1 MSVATQ
7 NVSSNEQKQKTK
19 HPPGLYLLFA
29 TEAWERFSYYGMR
42 ALLVLYLT
50 TTVIQGGLGFN
61 DAWAFQL
68 YGIFTGLV
76 YFTPIIGGWI
86 TDNFLAKRTAITLG
100 GIIMAVGNIVLFAMP
115 NTTGLYLGLTLMI
128 IGNGFFKPNISTLV
142 GELYEGD
149 DPRRDGA
156 FTIFYMG
163 INLGALVA
171 PFVTGYLAQSLFMD
185 PNGAGKAD
193 DIFGYRYGFLA
204 AAIGMIIGQ
213 IIFNVLG
220 NRYLGNLGTK
230 PNVKVLKEGN
240 TNVDKNIPLTKKEK
254 QRTTVIFILAAFVVF
269 FWAGFEQAG
278 SSLTLYT
285 DRFID
290 LSIGTFNV
298 PSSWFQSV
306 NPAFIIIFAPILSMI
321 WIKMAHSGKNISVPA
336 KMAMGLILLGVGF
349 GFTILA
355 VMKTGSDPENITVK
369 ANMLFMIMTY
379 FFHTIAELVLS
390 PVGLSAVSRYAPLK
404 LASLLMGVW
413 LSSSFI
419 ANLVAGQLAAYT
431 STLGML
437 QVFLVVGAAA
447 VIAGLILLALSPKLA
462 KMLD

>member
-7 NVSSNEQKQKTK
+7 NVSSNEQQQKTK

-50 TTVIQGGLGFN
+50 STVVQGGLGFK
-61 DAWAFQL
+61 DAWALQL
-68 YGIFTGLV
+68 YGLFTGLV

-86 TDNFLAKRTAITLG
+86 TDNFIAKRFAITLG
-100 GIIMAVGNIVLFAMP
+100 GIIMAIGNITLFGV
-115 NTTGLYLGLTLMI
+115 NTTTGLYIGLVLLI

-142 GELYEGD
+142 GELYED
-149 DPRRDGA
+149 NDPRRDGA

-163 INLGALVA
+163 INLGAFFA
-171 PFVTGYLAQSLFMD
+171 PLVTGYLANNLFMD
-185 PNGAGKAD
+185 PNGPGKAD
-193 DIFGYRYGFLA
+193 NFYGYRFGFLA

-213 IIFNVLG
+213 IIFNLLAKK
-220 NRYLGNLGTK
+220 YLGDLGTK
-230 PNVKVLKEGN
+230 PNVKAIKD
-240 TNVDKNIPLTKKEK
+240 TNSVDKSIPLTKKEK
-254 QRTTVIFILAAFVVF
+254 QRTTVIFILAAFTVF

-290 LSIGTFNV
+290 RTIGTFEV
-298 PSSWFQSV
+298 PAAWFQSI
-306 NPAFIIIFAPILSMI
+306 NPLLIITLAPVLSYI
-321 WIKMAHSGKNISVPA
+321 WIKLARSGKNISVPA
-336 KMAMGLILLGVGF
+336 KMAMGLVLLGIGF
-349 GFTILA
+349 VFTILA
-355 VMKTGSDPENITVK
+355 VMKTGSDAENITVK
-369 ANMLFMIMTY
+369 ANMIFMFMTY
-379 FFHTIAELVLS
+379 FFHTVAELVLS
-390 PVGLSAVSRYAPLK
+390 PVGLSAVSRYAPIK

-419 ANLVAGQLAAYT
+419 ANLVAGQLAAFT

-437 QVFLVVGAAA
+437 QVFLVVGGAAI
-447 VIAGLILLALSPKLA
+447 VVGLILLAISPKLA

>member
-7 NVSSNEQKQKTK
+7 NVSSNEQQQKTK

-50 TTVIQGGLGFN
+50 STVVQGGLGFK
-61 DAWAFQL
+61 DAWALQL
-68 YGIFTGLV
+68 YGLFTGLV
-76 YFTPIIGGWI
+76 YFTPIIGGWL
-86 TDNFLAKRTAITLG
+86 TDNFIAKRFAITLG
-100 GIIMAVGNIVLFAMP
+100 GIIMAIGNITLFGI
-115 NTTGLYLGLTLMI
+115 NSTTGLYIGLVLLI

-142 GELYEGD
+142 GELYED
-149 DPRRDGA
+149 NDPRRDGA

-163 INLGALVA
+163 INLGAFFA
-171 PFVTGYLAQSLFMD
+171 PLVTGYLANNLFMD
-185 PNGAGKAD
+185 PNGPGKAD
-193 DIFGYRYGFLA
+193 NFYGYRFGFLA

-213 IIFNVLG
+213 IVFNLLAKK
-220 NRYLGNLGTK
+220 YLGDLGTK
-230 PNVKVLKEGN
+230 PNVKKIKD
-240 TNVDKNIPLTKKEK
+240 TNSVDKSIPLTKKEK
-254 QRTTVIFILAAFVVF
+254 QRTTVIFILASFTVF

-290 LSIGTFNV
+290 RTIGTFEV
-298 PSSWFQSV
+298 PAAWFQSI
-306 NPAFIIIFAPILSMI
+306 NPLLIITLAPVLSYI
-321 WIKMAHSGKNISVPA
+321 WIKLARSGKNISVPA
-336 KMAMGLILLGVGF
+336 KMAMGLVLLGIGF
-349 GFTILA
+349 VFTILA
-355 VMKTGSDPENITVK
+355 VMKTGSDPENITIK
-369 ANMLFMIMTY
+369 ANMIFMFMTY
-379 FFHTIAELVLS
+379 FFHTVAELVLS
-390 PVGLSAVSRYAPLK
+390 PVGLSAVSRYAPIK

-419 ANLVAGQLAAYT
+419 ANLVAGQLAAFT

-437 QVFLVVGAAA
+437 QVFLVVGGAAIL
-447 VIAGLILLALSPKLA
+447 VGLILLAISPKLA

>member
-1 MSVATQ
+1 MSVATKQ
-7 NVSSNEQKQKTK
+7 NVSSNEQNQKTK

-50 TTVIQGGLGFN
+50 TSVVQGGLGFK
-61 DAWAFQL
+61 DAWALQL
-68 YGIFTGLV
+68 YGLFTGLV

-86 TDNFLAKRTAITLG
+86 TDNFLAKRAAITLG
-100 GIIMAVGNIVLFAMP
+100 GIIMAAGNIALFGIHSS
-115 NTTGLYLGLTLMI
+115 TGLYLGLILMI
-128 IGNGFFKPNISTLV
+128 IGNGFFKPNISTIV

-163 INLGALVA
+163 INLGAFFA
-171 PFVTGYLAQSLFMD
+171 PLVTGYLAQTLFMSK
-185 PNGAGKAD
+185 NAAGD
-193 DIFGYRYGFLA
+193 DLFGYRYGFLA

-213 IIFNVLG
+213 IIFNLLASK
-220 NRYLGNLGTK
+220 YLGDLGTK
-230 PNVKVLKEGN
+230 PNAKVVKEGN
-240 TNVDKNIPLTKKEK
+240 SASVKDIPLTKKEK

-285 DRFID
+285 ERFLD
-290 LSIGTFNV
+290 LKVGSFNV
-298 PSSWFQSV
+298 PSAWFQSV
-306 NPAFIIIFAPILSMI
+306 NPLFIMLFAPVLSMI
-321 WIKMAHSGKNISVPA
+321 WIKMAKNGKNISVPA

-349 GFTILA
+349 AFTIMA
-355 VMKTGSDPENITVK
+355 VMKTGSDPNHITVK
-369 ANMLFMIMTY
+369 ANMIFMVMTY

-390 PVGLSAVSRYAPLK
+390 PVGLSAVSRYAPAK

-419 ANLVAGQLAAYT
+419 ANLVGGQLAAFT
-431 STLGML
+431 TTLGML
-437 QVFLVVGAAA
+437 QVFLVVGGAAI
-447 VIAGLILLALSPKLA
+447 VAGLILLALSPKLA

>member
-7 NVSSNEQKQKTK
+7 NVSSNEQQQKTK

-50 TTVIQGGLGFN
+50 STVVQGGLGFK
-61 DAWAFQL
+61 DAWALQL
-68 YGIFTGLV
+68 YGLFTGLV

-86 TDNFLAKRTAITLG
+86 TDNFIAKRFAITLG
-100 GIIMAVGNIVLFAMP
+100 GIIMAIGNITLFGV
-115 NTTGLYLGLTLMI
+115 NTTTGLYIGLVLLI

-142 GELYEGD
+142 GELYED
-149 DPRRDGA
+149 NDPRRDGA

-163 INLGALVA
+163 INLGAFFA
-171 PFVTGYLAQSLFMD
+171 PLVTGYLANNLFMD
-185 PNGAGKAD
+185 PNGPGKAD
-193 DIFGYRYGFLA
+193 NFYGYRFGFLA

-213 IIFNVLG
+213 IIFNLLAKK
-220 NRYLGNLGTK
+220 YLGDLGTK
-230 PNVKVLKEGN
+230 PNVKAIKD
-240 TNVDKNIPLTKKEK
+240 TNSVDKSIPLTKKEK
-254 QRTTVIFILAAFVVF
+254 QRTTVIFILAAFTVF

-290 LSIGTFNV
+290 RTIGTFEV
-298 PSSWFQSV
+298 PAAWFQSI
-306 NPAFIIIFAPILSMI
+306 NPLLIITLAPVLSYI
-321 WIKMAHSGKNISVPA
+321 WIKLARSGKNISVPA
-336 KMAMGLILLGVGF
+336 KMAMGLVLLGIGF
-349 GFTILA
+349 VFTILA
-355 VMKTGSDPENITVK
+355 VMKTGSDAENITIK
-369 ANMLFMIMTY
+369 ANMIFMFMTY
-379 FFHTIAELVLS
+379 FFHTVAELVLS
-390 PVGLSAVSRYAPLK
+390 PVGLSAVSRYAPIK

-419 ANLVAGQLAAYT
+419 ANLVAGQLAAFT

-437 QVFLVVGAAA
+437 QVFLVVGGAAI
-447 VIAGLILLALSPKLA
+447 VVGLILLAISPKLA

>member
-7 NVSSNEQKQKTK
+7 NVSSNEQQQKTK

-50 TTVIQGGLGFN
+50 STVVQGGLGFK
-61 DAWAFQL
+61 DAWALQL
-68 YGIFTGLV
+68 YGLFTGLV

-86 TDNFLAKRTAITLG
+86 TDNFIAKRFAITLG
-100 GIIMAVGNIVLFAMP
+100 GIIMAIGNITLFGV
-115 NTTGLYLGLTLMI
+115 NTTTGLYIGLVLLI

-142 GELYEGD
+142 GELYED
-149 DPRRDGA
+149 NDPRRDGA

-163 INLGALVA
+163 INLGAFFA
-171 PFVTGYLAQSLFMD
+171 PLVTGYLANNLFMD
-185 PNGAGKAD
+185 PNGPGKAD
-193 DIFGYRYGFLA
+193 NFYGYRFGFLA

-213 IIFNVLG
+213 IIFNLLAKK
-220 NRYLGNLGTK
+220 YLGDLGTK
-230 PNVKVLKEGN
+230 PNVKAIKD
-240 TNVDKNIPLTKKEK
+240 TNSVDKSIPLTKKEK
-254 QRTTVIFILAAFVVF
+254 QRTTVIFILAAFTVF

-290 LSIGTFNV
+290 RTIGTFEV
-298 PSSWFQSV
+298 PAAWFQSI
-306 NPAFIIIFAPILSMI
+306 NPLLIITLAPVLSYI
-321 WIKMAHSGKNISVPA
+321 WIKLARSGKNISVPA
-336 KMAMGLILLGVGF
+336 KMAMGLVLLGIGF
-349 GFTILA
+349 VFTILA
-355 VMKTGSDPENITVK
+355 VMKTGSDAENITVK
-369 ANMLFMIMTY
+369 ANMIFMFMTY
-379 FFHTIAELVLS
+379 FFHTVAELVLS
-390 PVGLSAVSRYAPLK
+390 PVGLSAVSRYAPIK

-419 ANLVAGQLAAYT
+419 ANLVAGQLAAFT

-437 QVFLVVGAAA
+437 QVFLAVGGAAI
-447 VIAGLILLALSPKLA
+447 VVGLILLAISPKLA

>member
-7 NVSSNEQKQKTK
+7 NVSSNEQQQKTK

-50 TTVIQGGLGFN
+50 STVVQGGLGFK
-61 DAWAFQL
+61 DAWALQL
-68 YGIFTGLV
+68 YGLFTGLV

-86 TDNFLAKRTAITLG
+86 TDNFIAKRFAITLG
-100 GIIMAVGNIVLFAMP
+100 GIIMAIGNITLFGV
-115 NTTGLYLGLTLMI
+115 NTTTGLYIGLVLLI

-142 GELYEGD
+142 GELYED
-149 DPRRDGA
+149 NDPRRDGA

-163 INLGALVA
+163 INLGAFFA
-171 PFVTGYLAQSLFMD
+171 PLVTGYLANNLFMD
-185 PNGAGKAD
+185 PNGPGKAD
-193 DIFGYRYGFLA
+193 NFYGYRFGFLA

-213 IIFNVLG
+213 IIFNLLAKK
-220 NRYLGNLGTK
+220 YLGDLGTK
-230 PNVKVLKEGN
+230 PNVKAIKD
-240 TNVDKNIPLTKKEK
+240 TNSVDKSIPLTKKEK
-254 QRTTVIFILAAFVVF
+254 QRTTVIFILAAFTVF

-290 LSIGTFNV
+290 RTIGTFEV
-298 PSSWFQSV
+298 PAAWFQSI
-306 NPAFIIIFAPILSMI
+306 NPLLIITLAPVLSYI
-321 WIKMAHSGKNISVPA
+321 WIKLARSGKNISVPA
-336 KMAMGLILLGVGF
+336 KMAMGLVLLGIGF
-349 GFTILA
+349 VFTILA
-355 VMKTGSDPENITVK
+355 VMKTGSDADNITIK
-369 ANMLFMIMTY
+369 ANMIFMFMTY
-379 FFHTIAELVLS
+379 FFHTVAELVLS
-390 PVGLSAVSRYAPLK
+390 PVGLSAVSRYAPIK

-419 ANLVAGQLAAYT
+419 ANLVAGQLAAFT

-437 QVFLVVGAAA
+437 QVFLVVGGAAI
-447 VIAGLILLALSPKLA
+447 VVGLILLAISPKLA

>member
-7 NVSSNEQKQKTK
+7 NVSSNEQQQKTK

-50 TTVIQGGLGFN
+50 TSVVQGGIGFS
-61 DAWAFQL
+61 DAWALQL
-68 YGIFTGLV
+68 YGLFTGLV
-76 YFTPIIGGWI
+76 YFTPIIGGWL
-86 TDNFLAKRTAITLG
+86 TDNYIPKRTAITIG
-100 GIIMAVGNIVLFAMP
+100 GIIMAVGQIALFGMT
-115 NTTGLYLGLTLMI
+115 NQTGLYLGLILLI

-163 INLGALVA
+163 INVGALFA
-171 PFVTGYLAQSLFMD
+171 PLVTGYLAQTLFFEA
-185 PNGAGKAD
+185 NGPGKAD
-193 DIFGYRYGFLA
+193 DLFGYRYGFLA

-213 IIFNVLG
+213 IIFNILSKK
-220 NRYLGNLGTK
+220 YLGDLGTK
-230 PNVKVLKEGN
+230 PNVKVLKEKN
-240 TNVDKNIPLTKKEK
+240 TVDKNIPLTKKEK

-290 LSIGTFNV
+290 LSIGTFDV
-298 PSSWFQSV
+298 PSTWFQSV
-306 NPAFIIIFAPILSMI
+306 NPALIIIFAPILSII
-321 WIKMAHSGKNISVPA
+321 WIKLAQNNKIISVPA
-336 KMAMGLILLGVGF
+336 KMALGIILLGIGF
-349 GFTILA
+349 IFTIVA
-355 VMKTGSDPENITVK
+355 VLKTGDDPKNITVK
-369 ANMLFMIMTY
+369 ANMIFMIMTY
-379 FFHTIAELVLS
+379 FFHTIGELVLS
-390 PVGLSAVSRYAPLK
+390 PVGLSAVSRYAPIK

-413 LSSSFI
+413 LSASFF
-419 ANLVAGQLAAYT
+419 ANLLAGQLASMTA
-431 STLGML
+431 TLGML
-437 QVFLVVGAAA
+437 EIYMVIGGAA
-447 VIAGLILLALSPKLA
+447 VVLGLILLALSPKLA

>member
-7 NVSSNEQKQKTK
+7 NVSSNEQQQKTK

-50 TTVIQGGLGFN
+50 STVIQGGLGFS
-61 DAWAFQL
+61 DAWALQL
-68 YGIFTGLV
+68 YGLFTGLV
-76 YFTPIIGGWI
+76 YFTPIVGGWI
-86 TDNFLAKRTAITLG
+86 TDNFIAKRTAITLG
-100 GIIMAVGNIVLFAMP
+100 GIIMALGNITLFGI
-115 NTTGLYLGLTLMI
+115 NSTTGLYIGLLLLI
-128 IGNGFFKPNISTLV
+128 VGNGFFKPNISTLV

-163 INLGALVA
+163 INLGALFA
-171 PFVTGYLAQSLFMD
+171 PLVTGYLAQNLFFD
-185 PNGAGKAD
+185 ANGAGKAD
-193 DIFGYRYGFLA
+193 DLFGYRYGFLA
-204 AAIGMIIGQ
+204 AIGMIIGQ
-213 IIFNVLG
+213 VIFNLLSKK
-220 NRYLGNLGTK
+220 YLGDLGTK
-230 PNVKVLKEGN
+230 PNVKVLKEKN
-240 TNVDKNIPLTKKEK
+240 TVDKSIPLTKKEK

-285 DRFID
+285 QRFID
-290 LSIGTFNV
+290 LKVGNFDV
-298 PSSWFQSV
+298 PSAWFQSV
-306 NPAFIIIFAPILSMI
+306 NPLFIIIFAPILSTI
-321 WIKMAHSGKNISVPA
+321 WIKLAYSGVKISVPA
-336 KMAMGLILLGVGF
+336 KMAMGLILLGIGF
-349 GFTILA
+349 IFTILA
-355 VMKTGSDPENITVK
+355 ALKTGSDPDNITVK
-369 ANMLFMIMTY
+369 ANMLFMVMTY
-379 FFHTIAELVLS
+379 FFHTIGELVLS

-419 ANLVAGQLAAYT
+419 ANLVAGQLAAFT
-431 STLGML
+431 TTLGIL
-437 QVFLVVGAAA
+437 QVFVVVGGAAI
-447 VIAGLILLALSPKLA
+447 VVGLILLAISPKLA

>member
-7 NVSSNEQKQKTK
+7 NVSSNEQQQKTK

-50 TTVIQGGLGFN
+50 STVVQGGLGFK
-61 DAWAFQL
+61 DAWALQL
-68 YGIFTGLV
+68 YGLFTGLV

-86 TDNFLAKRTAITLG
+86 TDNFIAKRFAITLG
-100 GIIMAVGNIVLFAMP
+100 GIIMAIGNITLFGV
-115 NTTGLYLGLTLMI
+115 NTTTGLYIGLVLLI

-142 GELYEGD
+142 GELYED
-149 DPRRDGA
+149 NDPRRDGA

-163 INLGALVA
+163 INLGAFFA
-171 PFVTGYLAQSLFMD
+171 PLVTGYLANNLFMD
-185 PNGAGKAD
+185 PNGPGKAD
-193 DIFGYRYGFLA
+193 NFYGYRFGFLA

-213 IIFNVLG
+213 IIFNLLAKK
-220 NRYLGNLGTK
+220 YLGDLGTK
-230 PNVKVLKEGN
+230 PNVKAIKDN
-240 TNVDKNIPLTKKEK
+240 NSVDKSIPLTKKEK
-254 QRTTVIFILAAFVVF
+254 QRTTVIFILAAFTVF

-290 LSIGTFNV
+290 RTIGTFEV
-298 PSSWFQSV
+298 PAAWFQSI
-306 NPAFIIIFAPILSMI
+306 NPLLIITLAPVLSYI
-321 WIKMAHSGKNISVPA
+321 WIKLARSGKNISVPA
-336 KMAMGLILLGVGF
+336 KMAMGLVLLGIGF
-349 GFTILA
+349 VFTILA
-355 VMKTGSDPENITVK
+355 VMKTGSDADNITVK
-369 ANMLFMIMTY
+369 ANMIFMFMTY
-379 FFHTIAELVLS
+379 FFHTVAELVLS
-390 PVGLSAVSRYAPLK
+390 PVGLSAVSRYAPIK

-419 ANLVAGQLAAYT
+419 ANLVAGQLAAFT

-437 QVFLVVGAAA
+437 QVFLVVGGAAI
-447 VIAGLILLALSPKLA
+447 VVGLILLAISPKLA